1 MEVEERDSI
10 RREWFL
16 GIAGGRHGGGF
27 WILELISKTIAVNF
41 TRVISGSQSGVGELV
56 GY

>member
-16 GIAGGRHGGGF
+16 GIAGGRHGGGL
-27 WILELISKTIAVNF
+27 WILKLISKTVAVNF
-41 TRVISGSQSGVGELV
+41 TRVISGSQSGVGELA